1 MSHAAIVAR
10 EYGLPGVVGCEIAT
24 KVIPDGARVRVDAGL
39 GEVTLLS

>member
-1 MSHAAIVAR
+1 MPPSWRASTGCPASS
-10 EYGLPGVVGCEIAT
+10 GCEIAT